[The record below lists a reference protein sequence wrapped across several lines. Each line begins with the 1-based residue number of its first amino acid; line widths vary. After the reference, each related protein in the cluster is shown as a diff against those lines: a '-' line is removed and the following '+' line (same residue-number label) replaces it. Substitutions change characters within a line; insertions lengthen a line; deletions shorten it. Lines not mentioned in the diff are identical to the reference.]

1 MKLDN
6 GWISVDD
13 EHLLPKIDEQCQ
25 VLIKGP
31 EGRISVTVVMRSQDW
46 VVLGHTG
53 CTILAHQPLTLAAP
67 PTVPAPTL
75 MQELG
80 ERFQWRMSED
90 EWLDA
95 RAIID
100 DHRAKDWPESEGDL
114 GAIEWAV
121 EYAHGRGAFAESE
134 SLRRCFLRLR
144 MLARGGSSHEPG

>member
-13 EHLLPKIDEQCQ
+13 EHLLPEIDERCQ
-25 VLIKGP
+25 VLVSGP
-31 EGRISVTVVMRSQDW
+31 AGRISVSVGRRSPVW
-46 VVLGHTG
+46 VVLGHTRG
-53 CTILAHQPLTLAAP
+53 TVLAHQPLALAAP

-80 ERFQWRMSED
+80 ERFQWRLSED

-100 DHRAKDWPESEGDL
+100 DHRSKDWPVSSADIAALKLAEGRAY
-114 GAIEWAV
+114 GK
-121 EYAHGRGAFAESE
+121 GAFGESE
-134 SLRRCFLRLR
+134 SLRHCYLRLR
-144 MLARGGSSHEPG
+144 LFAQGGNNHEPG